1 MEHALWSAIRALE
14 EKQALLRKVAELDR
28 AAGDAGHAE
37 RAERDAGRLAA
48 QVTALRRLIERG

>member
-14 EKQALLRKVAELDR
+14 EKQALVRKVADLEH

-37 RAERDAGRLAA
+37 RAERDAGWLAA
-48 QVTALRRLIERG
+48 QVAALRRLIERS